1 MYTCSCLYNEAVYNE
16 AVVNLTT
23 EKNLKPFK
31 LLKTDHNILYTCV
44 CLLQVSYEV
53 FLTL

>member
-1 MYTCSCLYNEAVYNE
+1 MYVYTCSCLYNE

-31 LLKTDHNILYTCV
+31 LFKTDHNKYIFYTCV
-44 CLLQVSYEV
+44 YLLQVSYKV
-53 FLTL
+53 FITL